1 MYTQSP
7 KQGFKKFQPLV
18 IVNLVAFPPFNASP
32 CGPSYKVSYGLDF
45 FFSFFGLFFLCNA
58 PLELCPVE
66 HHNIFRKTFFSG
78 NLH

>member
-45 FFSFFGLFFLCNA
+45 FFFLWFVL
-58 PLELCPVE
+58 PLQCP
-66 HHNIFRKTFFSG
+66 FRALSCRTP
-78 NLH
+78 

>member
-45 FFSFFGLFFLCNA
+45 FFLSLVCSSFA
-58 PLELCPVE
+58 MPL
-66 HHNIFRKTFFSG
+66 
-78 NLH
+78 